1 MKFVFFIALVFSLT
15 ACFKGKSVD
24 LIVHNARIYSMDEG
38 FTIYEAM
45 AIKDGKIVEI
55 AAERQILNK
64 YRATETIDALGKE
77 IFPGFIDAHGHL
89 LLKAEQHLTADL
101 MGSKS
106 MQEVLVRMEKFASRT
121 QKKFLVGRGWDQS
134 LWQDAD
140 LPTNALLNERFP
152 NTPVALFRVDVHAVL
167 VNDFLLKQL
176 KIDENTK
183 VDGGIIVVE
192 NGKPTGLLTDNAM
205 NAVFEVIPPY
215 SDEEMMNAILE
226 IQNELFQFGITSVH
240 EAGIQRN
247 HIDLFKK
254 LVDSKKFDLHVNA
267 MLMPSEENI
276 AFAQKNGK
284 YTYKNLK
291 IASFKVIGDGA
302 LGSRGACLKHPYHDL
317 PGHFGILT
325 TSFLEMQRIAE
336 IARKI
341 DYQMNVH
348 AIGDSTNRLV
358 LDLIAETNKLKK
370 DHRWRI
376 EHAQVLSMEDIRRFA
391 ETGAFPSVQPTHAV
405 SDQRWAENRLGKNRL
420 KGAYAYNQ
428 LLKQAGMMAL
438 GTDFPVESID
448 PFLTIHA
455 AVHRKNKEN
464 LPTDGFLSEDKI
476 SWEDCMRGMTIW
488 AAFASFQEDE
498 MGSLEKNKSATFVI
512 LNQPIQRSGDFKPN
526 YAAYTFIN
534 GKKVYSFE

>member
-1 MKFVFFIALVFSLT
+1 MK
-15 ACFKGKSVD
+15 
-24 LIVHNARIYSMDEG
+24 
-38 FTIYEAM
+38 
-45 AIKDGKIVEI
+45 
-55 AAERQILNK
+55 
-64 YRATETIDALGKE
+64 
-77 IFPGFIDAHGHL
+77 
-89 LLKAEQHLTADL
+89 
-101 MGSKS
+101 
-106 MQEVLVRMEKFASRT
+106 
-121 QKKFLVGRGWDQS
+121 
-134 LWQDAD
+134 
-140 LPTNALLNERFP
+140 
-152 NTPVALFRVDVHAVL
+152 
-167 VNDFLLKQL
+167 
-176 KIDENTK
+176 
-183 VDGGIIVVE
+183 
-192 NGKPTGLLTDNAM
+192 
-205 NAVFEVIPPY
+205 
-215 SDEEMMNAILE
+215 
-226 IQNELFQFGITSVH
+226 
-240 EAGIQRN
+240 
-247 HIDLFKK
+247 
-254 LVDSKKFDLHVNA
+254 
-267 MLMPSEENI
+267 
-276 AFAQKNGK
+276 
-284 YTYKNLK
+284 
-291 IASFKVIGDGA
+291 
-302 LGSRGACLKHPYHDL
+302 
-317 PGHFGILT
+317 
-325 TSFLEMQRIAE
+325 RIAE

-428 LLKQAGMMAL
+428 LLKQAGLMAL
-438 GTDFPVESID
+438 GTDFPGESID

-464 LPTDGFLSEDKI
+464 FPTDGFLSEDKI

-512 LNQPIQRSGDFKPN
+512 LNQPIQRSCDFQPN